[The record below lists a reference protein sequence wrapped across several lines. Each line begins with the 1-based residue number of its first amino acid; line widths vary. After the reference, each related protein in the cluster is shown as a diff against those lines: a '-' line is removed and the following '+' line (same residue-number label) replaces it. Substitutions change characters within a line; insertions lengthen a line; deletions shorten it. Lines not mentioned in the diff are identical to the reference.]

1 MSIIVGSFSAIVLGS
16 SDTSVTS
23 PVFPGLEAV
32 ALAVLIILPEL
43 AADWLMV

>member
-1 MSIIVGSFSAIVLGS
+1 MIVGSLSAIVFGS

-32 ALAVLIILPEL
+32 ALAVLIIRPEF